1 MLKFN
6 ERWRFD
12 SPGEIP
18 HEVDEQFFQLV
29 NKLAKDEQVV
39 FEKFKRTFASAS
51 GNSTS
56 YSSNSS
62 WASSDLM
69 GYMTEARSNAPT
81 YIEAFY
87 DGWSNLGSE
96 YPAVNIDVINRILA
110 KANSRYQI
118 KDGELIFDGPELIPS
133 PEIPKSLLE
142 EARKTID
149 DSLLEAERL
158 FQEGRYRPA
167 VQETL
172 WLLET
177 IVTVF
182 DKMEVEG
189 HKIEGKY
196 FNKIIEKLA
205 EKTSQVTLK
214 QVIDWVRK
222 LHGYLSAPSGGGI
235 RHGSHLAEGIA
246 VTPNE
251 ARLYYNLSKTY
262 ITYFLGEYEALKD
275 SSNDDDLLF

>member
-18 HEVDEQFFQLV
+18 RGVDEQFFQII
-29 NKLAKDEQVV
+29 NKLAKDEQLI
-39 FEKFKRTFASAS
+39 FEKFKRAFASAS
-51 GNSTS
+51 GQSTS
-56 YSSNSS
+56 TSSSSS

-69 GYMTEARSNAPT
+69 GYMDEASNNAPL

-87 DGWSNLGSE
+87 DGWSSLGSDR
-96 YPAVNIDVINRILA
+96 PGVNIEVINKILA

-118 KDGELIFDGPELIPS
+118 KDGELIFGPELIPS
-133 PEIPKSLLE
+133 PEIPKTLLE
-142 EARKTID
+142 EARNTID
-149 DSLLEAERL
+149 ASLTEAERL

-205 EKTSQVTLK
+205 EKTSQATLK

-222 LHGYLSAPSGGGI
+222 LHGYLSAPAGGGI
-235 RHGSHLAEGIA
+235 RHGTHLAEGVA

-251 ARLYYNLSKTY
+251 ARLYYNLSKSY
-262 ITYFLGEYEALKD
+262 ITYFLGEYETLKNT
-275 SSNDDDLLF
+275 SNEDHLLF